1 MSRWLTHREKKP
13 DDQHEATAADPTR
26 WATHAVSTDAT
37 AAPTRTWTNW
47 AGNQQARVRRIA
59 TPTST
64 AEVARLVREAAGQGL
79 AVKPVGSGH
88 SFSPVAVTDGVQV
101 RLDHL
106 SRLRSADKASGLV
119 TVEAGMGLWR
129 FNELLA
135 EQGLA
140 LTNMGYIQAQTVSGA
155 IGTGTH
161 GTGRSSASIAAQV
174 AGLEL
179 VLADGSTVAC
189 SATERP
195 ELFEAAR
202 IGLGAIGVGPA
213 GSFRTEPAF
222 LLAAREEPMR
232 FEAVL
237 ESFDEL
243 WRDNEHFEFWW
254 YPHTDGTTVKRNNR
268 TAGPAAPLSRSRVWL
283 EDEFLSN
290 TFFSGIC
297 KIGRSAPR
305 AIPTI
310 NKLAAKALSARHY
323 VDRSDKVFTSPR
335 TFKFLEMEYALPR
348 EAAVPALR
356 EVKRMIEASR
366 LRISVPIEVRTAPAD
381 DLWLS
386 TAHGR
391 DTAYL
396 AFHMYQGT
404 NPAEYFENAESIMVA
419 YDGRPHWGKLHTRDR
434 EYLASSYP
442 RFEEFVAVR
451 EKADPGRVFAN
462 EYTRR
467 LFGP

>member
-1 MSRWLTHREKKP
+1 M
-13 DDQHEATAADPTR
+13 
-26 WATHAVSTDAT
+26 STDAT
-37 AAPTRTWTNW
+37 SAPTRAWTNW
-47 AGNQQARVRRIA
+47 AGNQKARVRRIA
-59 TPTST
+59 TPAS
-64 AEVARLVREAAGQGL
+64 AREVAQIVRESAARGL
-79 AVKPVGSGH
+79 PVKPVGSGH
-88 SFSPVAVTDGVQV
+88 SFTPAAVTEGVQI

-106 SRLRSADKASGLV
+106 ARLRSADRASGLV

-140 LTNMGYIQAQTVSGA
+140 LTNMGDIQAQTVSGA

-174 AGLEL
+174 AGLEV
-179 VLADGSTVAC
+179 VLADGSIVAC

-202 IGLGAIGVGPA
+202 IGVGAIGVITA
-213 GSFRTEPAF
+213 VTFRTEPAF
-222 LLAAREEPMR
+222 LLAAHEEPIR
-232 FEAVL
+232 FDAAL
-237 ESFDEL
+237 ESFDDL

-254 YPHTDGTTVKRNNR
+254 FPHTDGAMLKRNNR
-268 TAGPAAPLSRSRVWL
+268 TEGPAAPLSRGREWF

-290 TFFSGIC
+290 TFFSGLL
-297 KIGRSAPR
+297 KVGRSAPR
-305 AIPTI
+305 AVPAI
-310 NKLAAKALSARHY
+310 NLLASRTLSGRKY
-323 VDRSDKVFTSPR
+323 TDRSDRVFTSPR
-335 TFKFLEMEYALPR
+335 RFKFLEMEYALPR

-356 EVKRMIEASR
+356 EIRRMIEDAG
-366 LRISVPIEVRTAPAD
+366 LKIAVPVEVRTAPAD

-386 TAHGR
+386 AAHGR

-396 AFHMYQGT
+396 AFHMTAGV
-404 NPAEYFENAESIMVA
+404 NPTEYFENAEAIMVN

-434 EYLASSYP
+434 EYLESTYP
-442 RFEEFVAVR
+442 RFSDFLAVR
-451 EKADPGRVFAN
+451 DKADPDRVFAN

-467 LFGP
+467 VFGP

>member
-1 MSRWLTHREKKP
+1 M
-13 DDQHEATAADPTR
+13 PTR
-26 WATHAVSTDAT
+26 WATDAVTTDAT
-37 AAPTRTWTNW
+37 AAPTRAWTNW
-47 AGNQQARVRRIA
+47 AGNQKAQVRRIA
-59 TPTST
+59 TPSST
-64 AEVARLVREAAGQGL
+64 REVAQTVREAAAAGL
-79 AVKPVGSGH
+79 TVKPVGSGH
-88 SFSPVAVTDGVQV
+88 SFSPAAVTDGVQI

-106 SRLRSADKASGLV
+106 SRLRSADRSSGLV

-140 LTNMGYIQAQTVSGA
+140 LTNMGDIQAQTVSGA

-161 GTGRSSASIAAQV
+161 GTGRASASIAAQV

-179 VLADGSTVAC
+179 VLADGSIVSC
-189 SATERP
+189 SAAERP

-202 IGLGAIGVGPA
+202 IGLGAVGVITA
-213 GSFRTEPAF
+213 VTFRTEPAF
-222 LLAAREEPMR
+222 LLSAREEPMR
-232 FEAVL
+232 FDALLEA
-237 ESFDEL
+237 FDDL

-254 YPHTDGTTVKRNNR
+254 YPHTNGTTVKRNNR
-268 TAGPAAPLSRSRVWL
+268 TDAQPSPLSRSRVWF

-297 KIGRSAPR
+297 KVGRTAPR

-310 NKLAAKALSARHY
+310 NRLAAKALSAREY
-323 VDRSDKVFTSPR
+323 VDRSDKVFTTPR
-335 TFKFLEMEYALPR
+335 RFKFLEMEYALPR
-348 EAAVPALR
+348 EAAVPALN
-356 EVKRMIEASR
+356 EVKRMIEDSG

-404 NPAEYFENAESIMVA
+404 NPAEYFENAEAIMVN

-434 EYLASSYP
+434 AYVASAYP
-442 RFEEFVAVR
+442 RFDDFVAVR
-451 EKADPGRVFAN
+451 DKADPDRVFAN
-462 EYTRR
+462 DYTRR
-467 LFGP
+467 MFGA

>member
-1 MSRWLTHREKKP
+1 
-13 DDQHEATAADPTR
+13 
-26 WATHAVSTDAT
+26 VSTDAIPGT
-37 AAPTRTWTNW
+37 PTRSWTNW
-47 AGNQQARVRRIA
+47 AGNQSARVRRIA
-59 TPTST
+59 APSST
-64 AEVARLVREAAGQGL
+64 QEVAAAVRDAAAQGL

-88 SFSPVAVTDGVQV
+88 SFTPAAVTDGVLI

-106 SRLRSADKASGLV
+106 TRLRSADKASGLV

-140 LTNMGYIQAQTVSGA
+140 LTNMGDIQAQTVSGA

-174 AGLEL
+174 AGLEI
-179 VLADGSTVAC
+179 VLADGSVVAC
-189 SATERP
+189 SASEHP

-202 IGLGAIGVGPA
+202 IGVGAIGVITA
-213 GSFRTEPAF
+213 VTFRTEPTF

-232 FEAVL
+232 FDAVL
-237 ESFDEL
+237 ESFDDL

-254 YPHTDGTTVKRNNR
+254 YPHTTGTTVKRNNR
-268 TAGPAAPLSRSRVWL
+268 TDGPAAPLPRAREWF
-283 EDEFLSN
+283 EDEFLAN
-290 TFFSGIC
+290 TFFAGVC
-297 KIGRSAPR
+297 RVGRAAPR

-310 NKLAAKALSARHY
+310 NRMAAKALSARSY

-335 TFKFLEMEYALPR
+335 RFKFLEMEYALPR

-356 EVKRMIEASR
+356 EVRQMLKDAN

-391 DTAYL
+391 DTAYV
-396 AFHMYQGT
+396 AFHMFEGT
-404 NPAEYFENAESIMVA
+404 SPVDYFEDAESIMVA
-419 YDGRPHWGKLHTRDR
+419 YDGRPHWGKLHTRDQ
-434 EYLASSYP
+434 EYFASAYP
-442 RFEEFVAVR
+442 RFADFLTVR
-451 EKADPGRVFAN
+451 EKADPDRLFAN
-462 EYTRR
+462 DYTRR
-467 LFGP
+467 IFGS